1 MKAIVLKDFGSP
13 DHLQPAN
20 VPLPVIDPDEV
31 LVLVRSVS
39 INPVD
44 TKIRQ
49 GVKLVGRAPDPLPLI
64 LGWDLSG
71 IVTAIGDEVTEFKT
85 GDEVF
90 GMINY
95 PGLGNAYAE
104 FVAVKGDQLAIKPV
118 GVSYADAAAATL
130 SALTA
135 WQALTVNE
143 QIKKDATVL
152 IHAASGGVGHF
163 AVQMAKH
170 LGGYVFGTSSA
181 ANRDFVLSLGADEH
195 IDYKVQPPEQVLNK
209 LDYIL
214 DPLGGKNTE
223 AALDMVKD
231 GGTVVSIV
239 FGFTP
244 ELLDKAKKRNVN
256 AYNIQVKPNG
266 TQMKIIADLLRNG
279 HITSHVTQNFSIDE
293 MPAAHRLL
301 ESGRSTGKIVL
312 SF

>member
-1 MKAIVLKDFGSP
+1 MKAIVLKEFGSP
-13 DHLQPAN
+13 DNLQAAFM
-20 VPLPVIDPDEV
+20 PLPVIQPDEV
-31 LVLVRSVS
+31 LVLVKSVS

-71 IVTAIGDEVTEFKT
+71 IITQVGKEVTAYKT
-85 GDEVF
+85 GEEVF
-90 GMINY
+90 AMINY

-104 FVAVKGDQLAIKPV
+104 FVTVKADQLAIKPV

-135 WQALTVNE
+135 WQALTVNQE
-143 QIKKDATVL
+143 MKESATYL
-152 IHAASGGVGHF
+152 IHAASGGVGHY
-163 AVQMAKH
+163 AVQMAKY

-195 IDYKVQPPEQVLNK
+195 IDYQKQPPEKALRN

-223 AALDMVKD
+223 ASLNMVKD

-244 ELLDKAKKRNVN
+244 ELLEQAKKRNVN
-256 AYNIQVKPNG
+256 AYNIQVRPNG
-266 TQMKIIADLLRNG
+266 AHMKIIAELLRNG
-279 HITSHVTQNFSIDE
+279 HIRSHVTQKFDIDE
-293 MPAAHRLL
+293 MPEAHRLL

-312 SF
+312 NF